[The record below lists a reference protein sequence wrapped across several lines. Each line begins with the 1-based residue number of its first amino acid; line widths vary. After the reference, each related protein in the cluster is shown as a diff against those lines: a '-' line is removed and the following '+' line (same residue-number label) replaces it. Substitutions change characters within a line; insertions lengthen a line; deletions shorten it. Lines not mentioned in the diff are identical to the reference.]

1 VSSKRQHFIPRLLLK
16 GFASRTKGDSAF
28 VYLFRRGE
36 TPREVNVTNV
46 AVSRYFY
53 GGPGEGPV
61 DAILTGREADYA
73 ALLDELR
80 QQEVRPERKTLIEEF
95 VTHLIVR
102 TKNARDAVALLGDAA
117 FDAIERE
124 LETPSRRASL
134 RQRAQENLL
143 ARPDVR
149 EALAQLPRGK
159 RRRAGKEMRRVLG
172 RLDPRE
178 ALASLRR
185 ELEQHDLAGGVRAA
199 QFKALSTLRQPRAST
214 GLLASLEWSVVQDS
228 RRGLILGDL
237 GPLALFGGQL
247 GSPLHGGSAVEAMML
262 PISSECLLVGVPGGC
277 RMPLDIEAVN
287 TASAEYSRE
296 FLVAAQNT
304 ERERAYHALIGRKA
318 LDRPEWMDRAARRAF
333 DERP

>member
-16 GFASRTKGDSAF
+16 GFASRTKGDSTF

-46 AVSRYFY
+46 AVARYFY

-61 DAILTGREADYA
+61 DAILTGREGDYA

-80 QQEVRPERKTLIEEF
+80 QKEVRPERKTLIEEF
-95 VTHLIVR
+95 VAHLIVR

-117 FDAIERE
+117 LEAIERE
-124 LETPSRRASL
+124 LETPGRRASL
-134 RQRAQENLL
+134 RQRAREDLL
-143 ARPDVR
+143 AHPEVR

-159 RRRAGKEMRRVLG
+159 RQRAGKEMRKVLG

-178 ALASLRR
+178 AFAQLRR
-185 ELEQHDLAGGVRAA
+185 ELEQHDVAGGVRAA
-199 QFKALSTLRQPRAST
+199 QLKALSTLGHPRAST
-214 GLLASLEWSVVQDS
+214 GMLANLEWSVVDCP
-228 RRGLILGDL
+228 RRDLILGDV
-237 GPLALFGGQL
+237 GPLAFFGGQV

-262 PISSECLLVGVPGGC
+262 PISSQCLLVGVPGGL
-277 RMPLDIEAVN
+277 RMPLDIEAIN

-296 FLVAAQNT
+296 FLVAAQNS
-304 ERERAYHALIGRKA
+304 ERERGYQALICRKA

-333 DERP
+333 EERS